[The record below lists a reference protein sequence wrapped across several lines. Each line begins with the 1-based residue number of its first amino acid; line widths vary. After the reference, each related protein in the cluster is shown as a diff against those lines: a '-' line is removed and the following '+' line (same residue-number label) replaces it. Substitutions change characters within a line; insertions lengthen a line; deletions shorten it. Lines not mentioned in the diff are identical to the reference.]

1 MARSSRATEVE
12 ETEHVRICNQI
23 VSTPAFYDFVLQV
36 MNSDVEVDSEA
47 LREKF
52 DDECERKRKVGGKEL
67 TYIPSKFIKERLNTV
82 LDGKYSF
89 FILSE
94 ERVTDPL
101 PRYDR
106 NSDEYADSDCYIKV
120 VGCLVIMG
128 LGVQVAYGVKKTYG
142 YGESD
147 DWKAAATDAFKKCC
161 SMFGIEADYDIE
173 DSVDDEGG
181 SKRELDLD
189 DVEYDDD
196 SLAEALE
203 TEVTFGKFK
212 NLTLEE
218 IYDEDPSYVEW
229 LAENAHDEDMQDAA
243 AIVLKYN
250 DDQSGS
256 KKKSAKSKTS
266 GSKKK
271 SSGSSS
277 KGKSSSRSSSKSKSS
292 SSRLSSKK
300 KAEEEEED
308 EVDDEIQELIDSIEE
323 IFEEDE
329 YDDVTKKQL
338 IQSVSTS
345 RKNPKGKSKLSQLTQ
360 KELEAL
366 LEVLVEDDE
375 DEDEEDE

>member
-1 MARSSRATEVE
+1 MARNSSKATEVE
-12 ETEHVRICNQI
+12 EFDHIRISND
-23 VSTPAFYDFVLQV
+23 VANTPAFFEFVLNV
-36 MNSDVEVDSEA
+36 MNSENEVDTEE
-47 LREKF
+47 LCKKF
-52 DDECERKRKVGGKEL
+52 DSSCERKRTVGGKEL
-67 TYIPSKFIKERLNTV
+67 TYVPSKFIKDRLNNV
-82 LDGKYSF
+82 LDCKYSF
-89 FILSE
+89 FILRE

-106 NSDEYADSDCYIKV
+106 NSDEYTDSDCYIKV
-120 VGCLVIMG
+120 TGCLVILG
-128 LGVQVAYGVKKTYG
+128 FGVQVAYGVKKTYG

-161 SMFGIEADYDIE
+161 SMFGIEADYNIE
-173 DSVDDEGG
+173 DNVDDEGG
-181 SKRELDLD
+181 RKRDLDLD

-229 LAENAHDEDMQDAA
+229 LAENARDEDMQEAA

-250 DDQSGS
+250 DDQNSS

-271 SSGSSS
+271 SGSSS
-277 KGKSSSRSSSKSKSS
+277 KSSKSS
-292 SSRLSSKK
+292 SSRNSKSSRSSSRK

-308 EVDDEIQELIDSIEE
+308 EVDDEVQELIDSIEE

-345 RKNPKGKSKLSQLTQ
+345 KRNSKGKSKLSQLSQ

-375 DEDEEDE
+375 DEEDDE